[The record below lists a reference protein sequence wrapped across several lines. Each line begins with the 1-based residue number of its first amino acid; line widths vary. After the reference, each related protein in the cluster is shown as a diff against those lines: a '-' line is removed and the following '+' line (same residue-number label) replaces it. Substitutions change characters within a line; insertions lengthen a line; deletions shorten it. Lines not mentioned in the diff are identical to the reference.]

1 MPCNKRMFITE
12 SSSMSNFS
20 LRNKLLLLSL
30 FPLILT
36 LCILMTVSYYVEQS
50 ALADEVTTF
59 RTKLIGER
67 KTQIKEAT
75 EIAAGIVQYQLSLK
89 ENGNVNQALR
99 DIRFGSSGYFFIYD
113 SQGKNLFHA
122 VMPNLEGQNKIDMT
136 DPRGTKIIVGLL
148 DAAKRGDGN
157 FSFYFQKPNTNE
169 QIEKIGYSMMI
180 PGTDWMLGTGAYIDD
195 IDAVVEDYRATVTEQ
210 MIDKSYAI
218 LLIALLLAAMTAV
231 VILATAQR
239 MVAPIKNMADNLN
252 DIAKGEGDLTKRLTV
267 KGEDEIAQ
275 LGQSFNLFVDKL
287 QTIIG
292 DVANATAKVKSAA
305 NAIHDQTKVMSSQLI
320 SHNNETDQVVTAI
333 TEMSATASE
342 VAQNTTQ
349 VAEATHAA
357 TGDVANAQRCVDASL
372 EEISALMA
380 QINNAAGNIQSLSE
394 QSKKINN
401 VLSVIGGIAEQT
413 NLLALNAAIEAARA
427 GEQGRG
433 FAVVADEVRNLAS
446 RTQSSTLEINE
457 MLSELHKLVAL
468 AVKTMEESQQS
479 CVRSVDSSRAIS
491 ESLGS
496 VTSAVTAINDMST
509 QIATAATEQS
519 SVTEEINRN
528 VFAIQEIVNEL
539 LHSSEDAARVSQT
552 VSQEGIN
559 LGKLVGQFKI

>member
-1 MPCNKRMFITE
+1 
-12 SSSMSNFS
+12 MSNFS

-30 FPLILT
+30 FPLIFT
-36 LCILMTVSYYVEQS
+36 LFVLMTVSYYVEKD

-148 DAAKRGDGN
+148 DAAKKGDGN

-180 PGTDWMLGTGAYIDD
+180 PGTDWMLGTGVYIDD
-195 IDAVVEDYRATVTEQ
+195 IDTVVEDYRATVTEQ
-210 MIDKSYAI
+210 MIEKSYAI
-218 LLIALLLAAMTAV
+218 LLIALLLAAITTV
-231 VILATAQR
+231 VILITAQR

-252 DIAKGEGDLTKRLTV
+252 DIAKGEGDLTKRLIV

-292 DVANATAKVKSAA
+292 DVANATAKVKTAA

-380 QINNAAGNIQSLSE
+380 QINNAAGSIQSLSE

-457 MLSELHKLVAL
+457 MLTELHKLVAL

>member
-1 MPCNKRMFITE
+1 ME

-30 FPLILT
+30 FPLIFT
-36 LCILMTVSYYVEQS
+36 LFVLMTVSYYVEKD

-148 DAAKRGDGN
+148 DAAKKGDGN

-180 PGTDWMLGTGAYIDD
+180 PGTDWMLGTGVYIDD
-195 IDAVVEDYRATVTEQ
+195 IDTVVEDYRATVTEQ
-210 MIDKSYAI
+210 MIEKSYAI
-218 LLIALLLAAMTAV
+218 LLIALLLAAITVA
-231 VILATAQR
+231 VILITAQR
-239 MVAPIKNMADNLN
+239 MVAPIKNMANNLN
-252 DIAKGEGDLTKRLTV
+252 DIAKGEGDLTKRLIV

-292 DVANATAKVKSAA
+292 DVANATAKVKTAA

-380 QINNAAGNIQSLSE
+380 QINNAAGSIQSLSE

>member
-1 MPCNKRMFITE
+1 
-12 SSSMSNFS
+12 MSNFS
-20 LRNKLLLLSL
+20 LRNKLLLLAL

-36 LCILMTVSYYVEQS
+36 LIVLMTVSYHVEQS

-59 RTKLIGER
+59 REKLIGER

-89 ENGNVNQALR
+89 EQGNVNQALR
-99 DIRFGSSGYFFIYD
+99 DIRFGTSGYFFIYD

-148 DAAKRGDGN
+148 DAAKNGDGN

-195 IDAVVEDYRATVTEQ
+195 IDAVVEDYRTTVTEQ

-218 LLIALLLAAMTAV
+218 LLIALLLAAITAA
-231 VILATAQR
+231 VILVTAQR
-239 MVAPIKNMADNLN
+239 MVTPIKNMADNLN
-252 DIAKGEGDLTKRLTV
+252 DIAKGEGDLTKRLAV

-275 LGQSFNLFVDKL
+275 LGRSFNLFVDKL

-292 DVANATAKVKSAA
+292 DVAHATAKVKTAA
-305 NAIHDQTKVMSSQLI
+305 NAIHDQTKVMSRQLI

-380 QINNAAGNIQSLSE
+380 QINNAASNIQSLSE
-394 QSKKINN
+394 QSQKINS

-457 MLSELHKLVAL
+457 MLSELHKLVSL

-479 CVRSVDSSRAIS
+479 CIRSVDSSRAIS

-539 LHSSEDAARVSQT
+539 LHSSEEAASVSQT
-552 VSQEGIN
+552 VSQEGLN

>member
-1 MPCNKRMFITE
+1 
-12 SSSMSNFS
+12 MSNFS

-99 DIRFGSSGYFFIYD
+99 EIRFGSSGYFFIYD

-148 DAAKRGDGN
+148 DAAKKGDGN

-292 DVANATAKVKSAA
+292 DVANATAKVKTAA

>member
-1 MPCNKRMFITE
+1 
-12 SSSMSNFS
+12 MSNFS

-252 DIAKGEGDLTKRLTV
+252 DIAKGEGDLTKRLIV

-292 DVANATAKVKSAA
+292 DVANATAKVKTAA

-320 SHNNETDQVVTAI
+320 NHNNETDQVVTAI

-380 QINNAAGNIQSLSE
+380 QINNAAGSIQSLSE

>member
-1 MPCNKRMFITE
+1 
-12 SSSMSNFS
+12 MSNFS
-20 LRNKLLLLSL
+20 LRNKLLLLAL

-36 LCILMTVSYYVEQS
+36 LIVLMTVSYHVEQS

-59 RTKLIGER
+59 REKLIGER

-75 EIAAGIVQYQLSLK
+75 QIAAGIVQYQLSLK
-89 ENGNVNQALR
+89 EQGNVNQALR

-148 DAAKRGDGN
+148 NAAKNGDGN

-195 IDAVVEDYRATVTEQ
+195 IDAVVEDYRTTVTEQ

-218 LLIALLLAAMTAV
+218 LLIALLLAAITAA
-231 VILATAQR
+231 VILMTAQR
-239 MVAPIKNMADNLN
+239 MVTPIKNMADNLN
-252 DIAKGEGDLTKRLTV
+252 DIAKGEGDLTKRLAV
-267 KGEDEIAQ
+267 KGDDEIAQ
-275 LGQSFNLFVDKL
+275 LGRSFNLFVDKL

-292 DVANATAKVKSAA
+292 DVAHATAKVKTAA
-305 NAIHDQTKVMSSQLI
+305 NAIHDQTKVMSRQLI

-380 QINNAAGNIQSLSE
+380 QINNAASNIQSLSE
-394 QSKKINN
+394 QSQKINS

-457 MLSELHKLVAL
+457 MLSELHKLVSL

-479 CVRSVDSSRAIS
+479 CIRSVDSSRAIS

-539 LHSSEDAARVSQT
+539 LHSSEEAASVSQT
-552 VSQEGIN
+552 VSQEGLN

>member
-1 MPCNKRMFITE
+1 MFITE

-148 DAAKRGDGN
+148 DAAKKGDGN

-218 LLIALLLAAMTAV
+218 LLIALLLAAITAV

>member
-1 MPCNKRMFITE
+1 
-12 SSSMSNFS
+12 MSNLS

-36 LCILMTVSYYVEQS
+36 LLVLMTVSYYVEQES
-50 ALADEVTTF
+50 LAEEVVTF
-59 RTKLIGER
+59 RTKLVGER
-67 KTQIKEAT
+67 KQQIKEAT

-89 ENGNVNQALR
+89 DQGNVNQALR
-99 DIRFGSSGYFFIYD
+99 DIRFGSAGYFFIYD
-113 SQGKNLFHA
+113 SQGKNIFHA
-122 VMPNLEGQNKIDMT
+122 LMPNLEGQNKIDMT

-157 FSFYFQKPNTNE
+157 FSYYYQKPNTNE
-169 QIEKIGYSMMI
+169 QIEKISYVMMV

-195 IDAVVEDYRATVTEQ
+195 IEAVVEDYRQTVTEQ
-210 MIDKSYAI
+210 MADKSFMI
-218 LLIALLLAAMTAV
+218 LLIALVLTGITAFIIMVAAH
-231 VILATAQR
+231 R
-239 MVAPIKNMADNLN
+239 MVVPIKNMADSLN
-252 DIAKGEGDLTKRLTV
+252 DIAKGEGDLTKRLSV

-275 LGQSFNLFVDKL
+275 LGQAFNLFVDKL

-305 NAIHDQTKVMSSQLI
+305 NAIHDQTKVMSSQLL

-333 TEMSATASE
+333 TEMSSTASE

-349 VAEATHAA
+349 VAEATQAA

-372 EEISALMA
+372 EEIAGLMA
-380 QINNAAGNIQSLSE
+380 QINNAAGSIKSLSE
-394 QSKKINN
+394 QSQKINS

-446 RTQSSTLEINE
+446 RTQASTLEINE

-468 AVKTMEESQQS
+468 AVKTMDESQQS

-528 VFAIQEIVNEL
+528 VYAIQEIVNEL
-539 LHSSEDAARVSQT
+539 LHSSEDAAKVSQT
-552 VSQEGIN
+552 VSQEGVN

>member
-1 MPCNKRMFITE
+1 
-12 SSSMSNFS
+12 MSNLS

-36 LCILMTVSYYVEQS
+36 LLVLMTVSYYVEQES
-50 ALADEVTTF
+50 LAEEVVTF
-59 RTKLIGER
+59 RTKLVGER
-67 KTQIKEAT
+67 KQQIKEAT

-89 ENGNVNQALR
+89 DQGNVNQALR
-99 DIRFGSSGYFFIYD
+99 DIRFGSAGYFFIYD
-113 SQGKNLFHA
+113 SQGKNIFHA
-122 VMPNLEGQNKIDMT
+122 LMPNLEGQNKIDMT

-157 FSFYFQKPNTNE
+157 FSYYYQKPNTNE
-169 QIEKIGYSMMI
+169 QIEKISYVMMV

-195 IDAVVEDYRATVTEQ
+195 IEAVVEDYRQTVTEQ
-210 MIDKSYAI
+210 MADKSFMI
-218 LLIALLLAAMTAV
+218 LLIALVLTGITAFIIMVAAH
-231 VILATAQR
+231 R
-239 MVAPIKNMADNLN
+239 MVVPIKNMADSLN
-252 DIAKGEGDLTKRLTV
+252 DIAKGEGDLTKRLSV

-275 LGQSFNLFVDKL
+275 LGQAFNLFVDKL

-305 NAIHDQTKVMSSQLI
+305 NAIHDQTKVMSSQLL

-333 TEMSATASE
+333 TEMSSTASE

-349 VAEATHAA
+349 VAEATQAA

-372 EEISALMA
+372 EEIAGLMA
-380 QINNAAGNIQSLSE
+380 QINNAAGSIKSLSE
-394 QSKKINN
+394 QSQKINS

-446 RTQSSTLEINE
+446 RTQASTLEINE

-468 AVKTMEESQQS
+468 AVKTMDESQQS

-528 VFAIQEIVNEL
+528 VYAIQEIVNEL
-539 LHSSEDAARVSQT
+539 LHSSEDAAKVSQT

>member
-1 MPCNKRMFITE
+1 
-12 SSSMSNFS
+12 MSNFS

-148 DAAKRGDGN
+148 DAAKKGDGN

-275 LGQSFNLFVDKL
+275 LGRSFNLFVDKL

-292 DVANATAKVKSAA
+292 DVANATAKVKTAA

>member
-1 MPCNKRMFITE
+1 
-12 SSSMSNFS
+12 MSNLS
-20 LRNKLLLLSL
+20 LRNKLLLLAL
-30 FPLILT
+30 FPLLLT
-36 LCILMTVSYYVEQS
+36 LVILMTVSYHVEQES
-50 ALADEVTTF
+50 LADEVTAF
-59 RTKLIGER
+59 REKLIGER

-75 EIAAGIVQYQLSLK
+75 QIAAGIVQYQLSLK
-89 ENGNVNQALR
+89 EQGNVNQALR

-148 DAAKRGDGN
+148 NAAKNGDGN

-180 PGTDWMLGTGAYIDD
+180 PGTDWMLGTGVYVDD
-195 IDAVVEDYRATVTEQ
+195 IDAVVEDYRAAAYEQ
-210 MIDKSYAI
+210 MMSKSLGV
-218 LLIALLLAAMTAV
+218 LLIALILAAITAA
-231 VILATAQR
+231 VILLTAHR
-239 MVAPIKNMADNLN
+239 MVTPIKNMADNLN

-267 KGEDEIAQ
+267 TGEDEIAQ
-275 LGQSFNLFVDKL
+275 LGRSFNLFVDKL

-380 QINNAAGNIQSLSE
+380 QINNAASNIQSLSE
-394 QSKKINN
+394 QSKKINS

-433 FAVVADEVRNLAS
+433 FAVVADEVRSLAS

-457 MLSELHKLVAL
+457 MLSELHKLVSL

-479 CVRSVDSSRAIS
+479 CIRSVDSSRAIS

-552 VSQEGIN
+552 VSQEGTN

>member
-1 MPCNKRMFITE
+1 
-12 SSSMSNFS
+12 MSNFS

-36 LCILMTVSYYVEQS
+36 LLILMSVSYYVEKE
-50 ALADEVTTF
+50 ALDDEVVTF
-59 RTKLIGER
+59 KTKLVGER
-67 KTQIKEAT
+67 KQQIKEAT
-75 EIAAGIVQYQLSLK
+75 EIAAGIVQYQISLK
-89 ENGNVNQALR
+89 DQGNVNQALR
-99 DIRFGSSGYFFIYD
+99 DIRFGSAGYFFIYD
-113 SQGKNLFHA
+113 SKGKNIFHA
-122 VMPNLEGQNKIDMT
+122 LLPALEGQDKIDMT

-148 DAAKRGDGN
+148 NAAQRGDGH
-157 FSFYFQKPNTNE
+157 FSYYYQKPNTNE
-169 QIEKIGYSMMI
+169 QIEKLSYVTMV

-195 IDAVVEDYRATVTEQ
+195 IEAVVEDYRITVTEQ
-210 MIDKSYAI
+210 MVDKSYGL
-218 LLIALLLAAMTAV
+218 LLIALLLTGFTAFIIMIAAH
-231 VILATAQR
+231 R
-239 MVAPIKNMADNLN
+239 MVVPIQKMAENLN
-252 DIAKGEGDLTKRLTV
+252 DIAKGEGDLTKRLLV

-292 DVANATAKVKSAA
+292 DVASATTKVKEAA

-333 TEMSATASE
+333 TEMSSTASE
-342 VAQNTTQ
+342 AAQNTTQ
-349 VAEATHAA
+349 VAEATQAA

-372 EEISALMA
+372 EEIAGLME
-380 QINNAAGNIQSLSE
+380 QINHAAGSIQSLSE
-394 QSKKINN
+394 QSQKINS

-446 RTQSSTLEINE
+446 RTQASTLEINE
-457 MLSELHKLVAL
+457 MLSALHKLVAQ
-468 AVKTMEESQQS
+468 AVKTMEDSQQS
-479 CVRSVDSSRAIS
+479 CVRSVASSRAIS

-528 VFAIQEIVNEL
+528 VYAIQEIVNEL
-539 LHSSEDAARVSQT
+539 LHSSQDAARISQT
-552 VSQEGIN
+552 VSQEGTN

>member
-1 MPCNKRMFITE
+1 
-12 SSSMSNFS
+12 MSNFS
-20 LRNKLLLLSL
+20 LRNKLLLLAL

-36 LCILMTVSYYVEQS
+36 LIVLMTLSYHVEQS
-50 ALADEVTTF
+50 ALADEVTAF
-59 RTKLIGER
+59 REKLISER

-75 EIAAGIVQYQLSLK
+75 QIAAGIVQYQLSLK
-89 ENGNVNQALR
+89 EQGNVNQALR

-148 DAAKRGDGN
+148 NAAKNGDGN

-180 PGTDWMLGTGAYIDD
+180 PGTDWMLGTGVYVDD
-195 IDAVVEDYRATVTEQ
+195 IDAVVEDYRAAAYEQ
-210 MIDKSYAI
+210 MMSKSLAV
-218 LLIALLLAAMTAV
+218 LLIALILAAITAA
-231 VILATAQR
+231 VILLTAHR
-239 MVAPIKNMADNLN
+239 MVTPIKNMADNLN

-267 KGEDEIAQ
+267 TGEDEIAQ
-275 LGQSFNLFVDKL
+275 LGRSFNLFVDKL

-292 DVANATAKVKSAA
+292 DVANATAKVKTAA
-305 NAIHDQTKVMSSQLI
+305 NAIHDQTQVMSSQLI

-380 QINNAAGNIQSLSE
+380 QINNAASNIQSLSE
-394 QSKKINN
+394 QSKKINS

-433 FAVVADEVRNLAS
+433 FAVVADEVRSLAS

-457 MLSELHKLVAL
+457 MLSELHKLVSL

-479 CVRSVDSSRAIS
+479 CIRSVDSSRAIS

-552 VSQEGIN
+552 VSQEGLN

>member
-1 MPCNKRMFITE
+1 
-12 SSSMSNFS
+12 MSNFS

-36 LCILMTVSYYVEQS
+36 LLILMSVSYYVEKE
-50 ALADEVTTF
+50 ALDDEVVTF
-59 RTKLIGER
+59 KTKLVGER
-67 KTQIKEAT
+67 KQQIKEAT
-75 EIAAGIVQYQLSLK
+75 EIAAGIVQYQISLK
-89 ENGNVNQALR
+89 DQGNVNQALR
-99 DIRFGSSGYFFIYD
+99 DIRFGSAGYFFIYD
-113 SQGKNLFHA
+113 SKGKNIFHA
-122 VMPNLEGQNKIDMT
+122 LLPALEGQDKIDMT

-148 DAAKRGDGN
+148 NAAQRGDGH
-157 FSFYFQKPNTNE
+157 FSYYYQKPNTNE
-169 QIEKIGYSMMI
+169 QIEKLSYVTMV

-195 IDAVVEDYRATVTEQ
+195 IEAVVEDYRITVTEQ
-210 MIDKSYAI
+210 MVDKSYGL
-218 LLIALLLAAMTAV
+218 LLIALLLTGFTAFIIMIAAH
-231 VILATAQR
+231 R
-239 MVAPIKNMADNLN
+239 MVVPIQKMAENLN
-252 DIAKGEGDLTKRLTV
+252 DIAKGEGDLTKRLLV

-292 DVANATAKVKSAA
+292 DVASATTKVKEAA
-305 NAIHDQTKVMSSQLI
+305 NAIHDQAKVMSSQLI

-333 TEMSATASE
+333 TEMSSTASE

-349 VAEATHAA
+349 VAEATQAA

-372 EEISALMA
+372 EEIAGLME
-380 QINNAAGNIQSLSE
+380 QINHAAGSIQSLSE
-394 QSKKINN
+394 QSQKINS

-446 RTQSSTLEINE
+446 RTQASTLEINE
-457 MLSELHKLVAL
+457 MLSALHKLVAQ
-468 AVKTMEESQQS
+468 AVKTMEDSQQS
-479 CVRSVDSSRAIS
+479 CVRSVASSRAIS

-528 VFAIQEIVNEL
+528 VYAIQEIVNEL
-539 LHSSEDAARVSQT
+539 LHSSQDAARISQT
-552 VSQEGIN
+552 VSQEGTN

>member
-1 MPCNKRMFITE
+1 
-12 SSSMSNFS
+12 MSNFS

-210 MIDKSYAI
+210 MIEKSYAI
-218 LLIALLLAAMTAV
+218 LLIALLLAAMTAA
-231 VILATAQR
+231 VILITAQR

-252 DIAKGEGDLTKRLTV
+252 DIAKGEGDLTKRLIV

-292 DVANATAKVKSAA
+292 DVANATAKVKTAA

-380 QINNAAGNIQSLSE
+380 QINNAAGSIQSLSE

>member
-1 MPCNKRMFITE
+1 
-12 SSSMSNFS
+12 MSNFS
-20 LRNKLLLLSL
+20 LRNKLLLLAL

-36 LCILMTVSYYVEQS
+36 LIVLMTVSYHVEQS

-59 RTKLIGER
+59 REKLIGER

-89 ENGNVNQALR
+89 EQGNVNQALR

-148 DAAKRGDGN
+148 NAAKNGDGN

-195 IDAVVEDYRATVTEQ
+195 IDAVVEDYRTTVTEQ

-218 LLIALLLAAMTAV
+218 LLIALLLAAITAA
-231 VILATAQR
+231 VILVTAQR
-239 MVAPIKNMADNLN
+239 MVTPIKNMADNLN
-252 DIAKGEGDLTKRLTV
+252 DIAKGEGDLTKRLAV
-267 KGEDEIAQ
+267 KGDDEIAQ
-275 LGQSFNLFVDKL
+275 LGRSFNLFVDKL

-292 DVANATAKVKSAA
+292 DVAHATAKVKTAA
-305 NAIHDQTKVMSSQLI
+305 NAIHDQTKVMSRQLI

-380 QINNAAGNIQSLSE
+380 QINNAASNIQSLSE
-394 QSKKINN
+394 QSQKINS

-457 MLSELHKLVAL
+457 MLSELHKLVSL

-479 CVRSVDSSRAIS
+479 CIRSVDSSRAIS

-539 LHSSEDAARVSQT
+539 LHSSEEAASVSQT
-552 VSQEGIN
+552 VSQEGLN

>member
-1 MPCNKRMFITE
+1 
-12 SSSMSNFS
+12 MSNFS

-30 FPLILT
+30 FPLIFT
-36 LCILMTVSYYVEQS
+36 LFVLMTVSYYVEKD

-148 DAAKRGDGN
+148 DAAKKGDGN

-180 PGTDWMLGTGAYIDD
+180 PGTDWMLGTGVYIDD
-195 IDAVVEDYRATVTEQ
+195 IDTVVEDYRATVTEQ
-210 MIDKSYAI
+210 MIEKSYAI
-218 LLIALLLAAMTAV
+218 LLIALLLAAITTV
-231 VILATAQR
+231 VILITAQR
-239 MVAPIKNMADNLN
+239 MVAPIKNMANNLN
-252 DIAKGEGDLTKRLTV
+252 DIAKGEGDLTKRLIV

-292 DVANATAKVKSAA
+292 DVANATAKVKTAA

-357 TGDVANAQRCVDASL
+357 TGNVANAQRCVDASL

-380 QINNAAGNIQSLSE
+380 QINNAAGSIQSLSE

-457 MLSELHKLVAL
+457 MLTELHKLVAL

>member
-1 MPCNKRMFITE
+1 
-12 SSSMSNFS
+12 MSNLS
-20 LRNKLLLLSL
+20 LRNKLLLLAL
-30 FPLILT
+30 FPLLLT
-36 LCILMTVSYYVEQS
+36 LVILMTVSYHIEQES
-50 ALADEVTTF
+50 LADEVTAF
-59 RTKLIGER
+59 REKLIGER

-75 EIAAGIVQYQLSLK
+75 QIAAGIVQYQLSLK
-89 ENGNVNQALR
+89 EQGNVNQALR

-148 DAAKRGDGN
+148 NAAKNGDGN

-169 QIEKIGYSMMI
+169 QIEKLGYSMMI
-180 PGTDWMLGTGAYIDD
+180 PGTDWMLGTGVYVDD
-195 IDAVVEDYRATVTEQ
+195 IDAVVEDYRATAYEQ
-210 MIDKSYAI
+210 MMSKSLGV
-218 LLIALLLAAMTAV
+218 LLIALILAAITAA
-231 VILATAQR
+231 VILLTAHR
-239 MVAPIKNMADNLN
+239 MVTPIKNMADNLN

-267 KGEDEIAQ
+267 TGEDEIAQ
-275 LGQSFNLFVDKL
+275 LGRSFNLFVDKL

-292 DVANATAKVKSAA
+292 DVTNATAKVKSAA

-380 QINNAAGNIQSLSE
+380 QINNAASNIQSLSE
-394 QSKKINN
+394 QFKKINS

-433 FAVVADEVRNLAS
+433 FAVVADEVRSLAS

-491 ESLGS
+491 DSLGS

-552 VSQEGIN
+552 VSQEGTN

>member
-1 MPCNKRMFITE
+1 
-12 SSSMSNFS
+12 MSNLS
-20 LRNKLLLLSL
+20 LRNKLLLLAL
-30 FPLILT
+30 FPLLLT
-36 LCILMTVSYYVEQS
+36 LVILMTVSYHVEQES
-50 ALADEVTTF
+50 LADEITAF
-59 RTKLIGER
+59 REKLIGER

-75 EIAAGIVQYQLSLK
+75 QIAAGIVQYQLSLK
-89 ENGNVNQALR
+89 EQGNVNQALR

-148 DAAKRGDGN
+148 NAAKNGDGN

-169 QIEKIGYSMMI
+169 QIEKLGYSMMI
-180 PGTDWMLGTGAYIDD
+180 PGTDWMLGTGVYVDD
-195 IDAVVEDYRATVTEQ
+195 IDAVVEDYRATAYEQ
-210 MIDKSYAI
+210 MMSKSLGV
-218 LLIALLLAAMTAV
+218 LLIALILAAITAA
-231 VILATAQR
+231 VILLTAHR
-239 MVAPIKNMADNLN
+239 MVTPIKNMADNLN

-267 KGEDEIAQ
+267 TGEDEIAQ
-275 LGQSFNLFVDKL
+275 LGRSFNLFVDKL

-380 QINNAAGNIQSLSE
+380 QINNAASNIQSLSE
-394 QSKKINN
+394 QSKKINS

-433 FAVVADEVRNLAS
+433 FAVVADEVRSLAS

-491 ESLGS
+491 DSLGS

-539 LHSSEDAARVSQT
+539 LHSSEEAASVSQT
-552 VSQEGIN
+552 VSQEGTN

>member
-1 MPCNKRMFITE
+1 
-12 SSSMSNFS
+12 MSNLS
-20 LRNKLLLLSL
+20 LRNKLLLLAL
-30 FPLILT
+30 FPLLLT
-36 LCILMTVSYYVEQS
+36 LVILMTVSYHVEQES
-50 ALADEVTTF
+50 LADEVTAF
-59 RTKLIGER
+59 REKLIGER
-67 KTQIKEAT
+67 KAQIKEAT
-75 EIAAGIVQYQLSLK
+75 QIAAGIVQYQLSLK
-89 ENGNVNQALR
+89 EQGNVNQALR

-148 DAAKRGDGN
+148 NAAKNGDGN

-180 PGTDWMLGTGAYIDD
+180 PGTDWMLGTGVYVDD
-195 IDAVVEDYRATVTEQ
+195 IDAVVEDYRATAYEQ
-210 MIDKSYAI
+210 MMSKSLGV
-218 LLIALLLAAMTAV
+218 LLIALLLAAITAA
-231 VILATAQR
+231 VILLTAHR
-239 MVAPIKNMADNLN
+239 MVTPIKNMADNLN

-267 KGEDEIAQ
+267 TGEDEIAQ
-275 LGQSFNLFVDKL
+275 LGRSFNLFVDKL

-380 QINNAAGNIQSLSE
+380 QINNAASNIQSLSE
-394 QSKKINN
+394 QSKKINS

-433 FAVVADEVRNLAS
+433 FAVVADEVRSLAS

-457 MLSELHKLVAL
+457 MLSELHKLVSL

-479 CVRSVDSSRAIS
+479 CIRSVDSSRAIS

-552 VSQEGIN
+552 VSQEGTN

>member
-1 MPCNKRMFITE
+1 
-12 SSSMSNFS
+12 MSNFS

-148 DAAKRGDGN
+148 DAAKKGDGN